1 MEQRRHSS
9 TLLRWTS
16 FFQGTYYILTGLWSL
31 VSISTFQMVTGP
43 KTDIWLVKTVGLL
56 LIVSGLVFLF
66 SAVRRRF
73 LGETILLA
81 IGNAGALAL
90 IEVIYVSV
98 GRISLVYLFDA
109 VMEVLIAGIW
119 LMEAWKLRK
128 D

>member
-1 MEQRRHSS
+1 MEQRRYSS
-9 TLLRWTS
+9 TLRWTS
-16 FFQGTYYILTGLWSL
+16 FSQGAYYILTGLWSL

-81 IGNAGALAL
+81 VGNAGALAL

-98 GRISLVYLFDA
+98 GRISLVYLIDA
-109 VMEVLIAGIW
+109 VLEVLIAGIW
-119 LMEAWKLRK
+119 IMEAWKLHK